1 MALSNLDA
9 QGNLRYLGM
18 IATYLTGRQN
28 SNGSWDYN
36 GRNHGDSSISQYAVL
51 GLWEAENAG
60 VSVTPA
66 VWDRAAGWFM
76 ATQHSSGAWSY
87 HSDEIQYQETLSMTA
102 AGRQSADLPAAAR
115 PIPPGAALPT
125 RCDTPD

>member
-1 MALSNLDA
+1 MVL
-9 QGNLRYLGM
+9 
-18 IATYLTGRQN
+18 I
-28 SNGSWDYN
+28 GSFF
-36 GRNHGDSSISQYAVL
+36 GTQYAVL

-66 VWDRAAGWFM
+66 VWDRAASWFM

-102 AGRQSADLPAAAR
+102 AHIRVIATPNDSHFELAR
-115 PIPPGAALPT
+115 ACLLAGSSPRSFRTT
-125 RCDTPD
+125 RLQRVTKSH